1 MPDKNPRLVPRLR
14 LKAGDTIALGPGK
27 AQLLELIQQ
36 HHSISAAARALKMS
50 YRRAWLLVDTMN
62 TCFEQPLVLTATG
75 GTQGGGAELSA
86 EGLKVLSLYR
96 QYEKAVAERPEL
108 ASLSALLSDTP
119 TPYA

>member
-1 MPDKNPRLVPRLR
+1 MPDKNARLAPRLR
-14 LKAGDTIALGPGK
+14 LKTGDTIALGPGK

-62 TCFEQPLVLTATG
+62 NCFEQPLVLTATG
-75 GTQGGGAELSA
+75 GTQGGGAELSSV
-86 EGLKVLSLYR
+86 GLKVLSLYR

-108 ASLSALLSDTP
+108 ASLSALLRDTP
-119 TPYA
+119 TP